1 MLDTEVSNGKS
12 KKNSNGNGGSARA
25 VSTKSKL
32 LTTAASLLQMLEKL
46 GTNIFVADAQ
56 FNLIYMNQRAE
67 DTMTGIDDVVRGLFG
82 IATDDLVGGSID
94 RFHKGDLKDKVRR
107 ILSDPRNFP
116 YRTKI
121 AVGPR
126 KLDLNVNIIEEGAKT
141 LGYAVNWEDITE
153 KERLDRETARLT
165 SMMEQLPI
173 NVMMCDPEFTI
184 VYMNPATRKTLR
196 TLEHLL
202 AAPVDKI
209 MGQKIDIFH
218 KDPAKQR
225 ALLSN
230 PERNLPHRAKI
241 RLGPETLQFLASPI
255 YDGEKRYLG
264 AMVTWA
270 IVSDRVQLAED
281 FEKQIGAVVQNV
293 NSSAAEMEASSQT
306 MAAGAEETS
315 RQAQTVATGSQQ
327 ASRSVESV
335 AASSEEMSKSV
346 KEIAQRVQEAA
357 SIAQQASREAES
369 TTQII
374 GSLSKSSD
382 EIGQVVKVIASI
394 AQQTNLLA
402 LNATIEAARAG
413 EAGKGFA
420 VVANEVKELARQTA
434 KATEEINLKISN
446 VQKGTHSAVNAIDT
460 ISQVIHRLNEISM
473 GVAGA
478 VEEQNAATSE
488 ISRSATEAARGTND
502 VNQNIVQ
509 VSRVAE
515 ETGHAAVEM
524 QKSAALLTEEAAKL
538 NMTADSFLKK
548 IREF

>member
-1 MLDTEVSNGKS
+1 MLGTDVTNGKGKKSSNGKS
-12 KKNSNGNGGSARA
+12 GNGSGSML
-25 VSTKSKL
+25 KSKI
-32 LTTAASLLQMLEKL
+32 LTQAAPLLQMLEKL
-46 GTNIFVADAQ
+46 GTNIFVADAN
-56 FNLIYMNQRAE
+56 FNLIYMNARADE
-67 DTMTGIDDVVRGLFG
+67 TMTAMEEVVRSLFG
-82 IATDDLVGGSID
+82 IGADDLVGGSID
-94 RFHKGDLKDKVRR
+94 RFHKGDLKEKVRR
-107 ILSDPRNFP
+107 ILSDKRNFP

-121 AVGPR
+121 SVGPR
-126 KLDLNVNIIEEGAKT
+126 RLDLNVNVLDEGTKIG
-141 LGYAVNWEDITE
+141 GYIVNWEDITE
-153 KERLDRETARLT
+153 KERLDNETARMN
-165 SMMEQLPI
+165 SMLEQLPI
-173 NVMMCDPEFTI
+173 NVMVCDPEFTI
-184 VYMNPATRKTLR
+184 VYMNPATRKTLKQ
-196 TLEHLL
+196 LEHLL
-202 AAPVDKI
+202 PMPVERI
-209 MGQKIDIFH
+209 AGQKIDIFH

-225 ALLSN
+225 TLLSN
-230 PERNLPHRAKI
+230 PERNLPHRARIK
-241 RLGPETLQFLASPI
+241 LGPETLNFQANAI
-255 YDGEKRYLG
+255 YDSNKKFQGT
-264 AMVTWA
+264 MVSWSVIT
-270 IVSDRVQLAED
+270 DRVNLAED

-315 RQAQTVATGSQQ
+315 RQAQNVASGSQQ

-335 AASSEEMSKSV
+335 AASAEEMSKSV

-374 GSLSKSSD
+374 GSLSKSSE

-446 VQKGTHSAVNAIDT
+446 VQKGTNSAVGAIDT

-488 ISRSATEAARGTND
+488 ISRSATEAARGTTD

-524 QKSAALLTEEAAKL
+524 QKSAALLTEEAARL
-538 NMTADSFLKK
+538 NMTAESFLKK